1 MKTINFILLL
11 LFSTFVTAQQYVM
24 GTLSNVNN
32 DGLYEIRIPNEIRSF
47 SNRNLSNFRIVDD
60 SDNEIPYFIRHKDET
75 ITINKFEKFEIITK
89 QIVKDSISVYVIKS
103 PYKTLNQLV
112 LEIANYNGSKN
123 YKLLGSNNQKEW
135 FGIVNSSSL
144 SELQHPNKTSIFK
157 RISFPKCTYSYLKII
172 FNNTN
177 SLPINI
183 LNIGNSKNS
192 YRNEPLQEVK
202 YTSKVITEISDK
214 KITKVHFDFKNKE
227 IINQVFFKITKPEL
241 YNRRAKIYK
250 IDTREVKGK
259 KENYKQYITQFY
271 LNSNSTNS
279 FKIPELHEN
288 NVYIEIENKD
298 NSPLTI
304 KDVLFYQNPLYI
316 VVPLKANK
324 TYTVKTGIK
333 SLKAPQ
339 YDLSFFKNEISNT
352 LPRVDIEHI
361 EIKNMPT
368 TPSKIATDFWK
379 KPWFMWLCIA
389 IAGIVIFYFT
399 ISLVKDLRK
408 DN

>member
-11 LFSTFVTAQQYVM
+11 LFSTFVTAQQYVT

-89 QIVKDSISVYVIKS
+89 QIVKDSISVYVIKP

-368 TPSKIATDFWK
+368 TPSKIATVFWK